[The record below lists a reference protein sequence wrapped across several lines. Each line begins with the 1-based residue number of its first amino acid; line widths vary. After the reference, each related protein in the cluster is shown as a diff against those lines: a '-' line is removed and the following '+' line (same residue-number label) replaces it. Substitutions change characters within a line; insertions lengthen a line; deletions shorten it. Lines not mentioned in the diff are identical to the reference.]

1 MVTARTVLKAWGVV
15 AATSLALAS
24 AACSA
29 APNDITSHEV
39 ESIIQE
45 SEEQDR
51 ARTAAL
57 DDLVISC
64 MAQNG
69 FDYAGPTRESGG
81 VDLAPGLTGVERI
94 RAIGSETV
102 AWSLWM
108 MDHDPEELVS
118 QDSAPQD
125 TSHGEA
131 FWHTLH
137 ESVTMGEETI
147 SGGCVRWAESEYLQL
162 HPEHSTRMSLNVA
175 YGAHMSAAFQD
186 VRLADLFDE
195 WAACMASDGYGG
207 YHEPGDHMN
216 DLNRR
221 VAEISASSSDEDK
234 MRQDLE
240 QLKLFDIEVT
250 LSAYSCWSQIEG
262 QRDEILSEYARSF
275 ADTHKDE
282 LTKLQDSR

>member
-1 MVTARTVLKAWGVV
+1 MVTTRSVLKAWGVV
-15 AATSLALAS
+15 AATPLALAS

-29 APNDITSHEV
+29 APNDITYHEV

-45 SEEQDR
+45 SEEHDR
-51 ARTAAL
+51 IRTAAL

-108 MDHDPEELVS
+108 MDHDPEELGS
-118 QDSAPQD
+118 QASEPQD
-125 TSHGEA
+125 TGYGEA
-131 FWHTLH
+131 FWDTLH
-137 ESVTMGEETI
+137 EAVTIGEETI
-147 SGGCVRWAESEYLQL
+147 PGGCVRWAESEYLQL

-186 VRLADLFDE
+186 VRLADLLDE
-195 WAACMASDGYGG
+195 WAACMASDGYSG
-207 YHEPGDHMN
+207 YHEPGDHMS
-216 DLNRR
+216 DLDHR
-221 VAEISASSSDEDK
+221 VAQIRASSSDEDE

-240 QLKLFDIEVT
+240 QLMLFDIEVT
-250 LSAYSCWSQIEG
+250 LSAHSCWTQIEG
-262 QRDEILSEYARSF
+262 RRDEIVSEYARSF
-275 ADTHKDE
+275 AEAHKDE
-282 LTKLQDSR
+282 LTKLQVSR